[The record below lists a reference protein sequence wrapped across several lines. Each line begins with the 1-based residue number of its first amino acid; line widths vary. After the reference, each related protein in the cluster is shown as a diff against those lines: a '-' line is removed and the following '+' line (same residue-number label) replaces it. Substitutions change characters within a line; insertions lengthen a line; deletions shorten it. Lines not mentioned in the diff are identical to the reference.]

1 MKIYVVFILLLTFS
15 KGYCQSKS
23 GIFSDM
29 LNRIPTSLFETN
41 QHRSTKVFNHQVLL
55 KTTFTSNF
63 NNNKVALLPKNYSWN
78 SDIRRIESIKIM
90 ALNIRQQDFCGRDF
104 LIDSHSEAL
113 QNLHL
118 KSMLVP

>member
-41 QHRSTKVFNHQVLL
+41 QHRLTKVFNHQVLL

-118 KSMLVP
+118 KSILVP